1 MKLLASLFTSLV
13 LAFSLLIAPVGAANA
28 TPYKSNKH
36 HHHGHHHKPP
46 KPYPG
51 SCKTESHY
59 YTQSSVKKGK
69 PASAVFNV
77 TSQGNAKPKG
87 TVTVK
92 VYYVKNGTY
101 TLVRTVSKNYTG
113 THYQHVNLGSF
124 SKTGLYATTMSF
136 TPAKGSVYQSSGS
149 GPNYFQVK

>member
-13 LAFSLLIAPVGAANA
+13 LAFSVLLAPVGAADA
-28 TPYKSNKH
+28 TPYKH
-36 HHHGHHHKPP
+36 GHRGHHHKPP

-51 SCKTESHY
+51 SCSTESHY

-69 PASAVFNV
+69 HASAVFNV

-92 VYYVKNGTY
+92 VYSVKNGQY
-101 TLVRTVSKNYTG
+101 TLVRTVTKNYTG
-113 THYQHVNLGSF
+113 THYQHVDLGSF
-124 SKTGLYATTMSF
+124 PKTGLYATTMSF
-136 TPAKGSVYQSSGS
+136 TPAKGSVYQPSSS
-149 GPNYFQVK
+149 GPNYFQVN